1 VPAIKYTAREVR
13 SGLLF
18 WAFAEKR
25 SAAASALFAARI
37 QQHLSRCGV
46 SLRDLVWQ
54 TDNGGKLKGD
64 FPDGKLDAP
73 LRKRE
78 RQLCSQGWREKHSGA
93 FTGPIRTSQRVITGG
108 FPSVLTRAPST
119 VFLPPLVFIDYPAAD
134 S

>member
-1 VPAIKYTAREVR
+1 VPTI
-13 SGLLF
+13 

-25 SAAASALFAARI
+25 GAAASALFAARI

-54 TDNGGKLKGD
+54 TDNGGEFKGD

-78 RQLCSQGWREKHSGA
+78 RQLCSQEWRENH
-93 FTGPIRTSQRVITGG
+93 
-108 FPSVLTRAPST
+108 
-119 VFLPPLVFIDYPAAD
+119 
-134 S
+134 